1 MRPQY
6 YHDFIDDTTNLKD
19 KAHYRWMIVRTLPGE
34 EQKLQQLIQGYI
46 SQGNE
51 GNILEVY
58 NPVKS
63 IGEGTAANKKVQVS
77 LFAGHVFVLATHQ
90 DLSAFIAAQ
99 YPNGHILYARKLNP
113 DAKAEVWTIP
123 EAQMRFFREFNENYA
138 DRVVVLERPYTDYAF
153 NPKTNQ
159 PNPVIKVLD
168 GPLAGKIGYLSRFKG
183 NRRLVFNMKN
193 PYGPGEK
200 AFAIPDVW
208 NFHCVLLHNA
218 ACDRLTLGTK
228 KARAVDLLLGI
239 IQGCGYVDESISLLH
254 QIIDILYKKSSL
266 VHLCQQ
272 LFRRW
277 KPLSQAL
284 TQLDARQAELI
295 LYLVRY
301 EQDHPGY
308 VKQIW
313 REQVIRPFLTPPISH
328 RDSSNSGG
336 GKLGKSN
343 TPF

>member
-1 MRPQY
+1 MQPQDFHY
-6 YHDFIDDTTNLKD
+6 FIDDSTNRKD
-19 KAHYRWMIVRTLPGE
+19 KAHYQWMIIRTLPGE
-34 EQKLQQLIQGYI
+34 EDKLQQLIQGRI
-46 SQGNE
+46 DQANE
-51 GNILEVY
+51 PNILEVY
-58 NPVKS
+58 NPVKPK
-63 IGEGTAANKKVQVS
+63 GDKTAKGKQAYVP

-90 DLSAFIAAQ
+90 DLSAFVADK
-99 YPNGHILYARKLNP
+99 YPNGHILYARKLN
-113 DAKAEVWTIP
+113 DDSKAEVWTIP

-138 DRVVVLERPYTDYAF
+138 DRVIVLERPYTDYAF

-159 PNPVIKVLD
+159 PNPIIKVLD

-193 PYGPGEK
+193 PYGPGAK

-218 ACDRLTLGTK
+218 ECDRQSLGTK
-228 KARAVDLLLGI
+228 KVRAVDLLLGV
-239 IQGCGYVDESISLLH
+239 IQGCGYVDESISILH
-254 QIIDILYKKSSL
+254 IIVGILCQKPSL
-266 VHLCQQ
+266 VHLCQE
-272 LFRRW
+272 LFRKW

-284 TQLDARQAELI
+284 AQLTTQQAELI

-313 REQVIRPFLTPPISH
+313 REQVKIGRAH
-328 RDSSNSGG
+328 V
-336 GKLGKSN
+336 
-343 TPF
+343 